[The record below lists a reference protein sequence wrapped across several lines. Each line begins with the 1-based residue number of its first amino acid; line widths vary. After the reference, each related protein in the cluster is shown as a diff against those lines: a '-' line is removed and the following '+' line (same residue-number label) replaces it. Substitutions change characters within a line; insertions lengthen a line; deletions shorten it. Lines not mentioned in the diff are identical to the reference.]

1 MIITSWPAP
10 YSVQVIPL
18 VLTQLKISNL
28 PSDATTMTVERNR
41 PRGGPCLLC
50 RSETDEEPNFYD
62 LYDHIRTT
70 HVDLVEPIG
79 ELMIQVA
86 QMKRQIQGLSSR

>member
-1 MIITSWPAP
+1 M
-10 YSVQVIPL
+10 
-18 VLTQLKISNL
+18 
-28 PSDATTMTVERNR
+28 
-41 PRGGPCLLC
+41 C
-50 RSETDEEPNFYD
+50 RSETDEEPNFSD